1 MQDTQ
6 TPDPGQER
14 PRAGWFDTPLGAY
27 LLSREQAYFDAE
39 VADVFGYNAFQL
51 GLCRHDF
58 LRANRIPQRVRVG
71 EAGETGP
78 VRIRAD
84 YHHLPISNSSADLV
98 VMPHVLE
105 FSQNPHQVLRE
116 VARILMPEGHVILA
130 CFNPWSLWGARRF
143 VGPARE
149 GYPWSGQF
157 ISLPRL
163 KDWMALLGFE
173 VTGGRMGCHVPPI
186 RGEQWLQRFAFL
198 EHAGER
204 WWPFAGGVYFLHGVK
219 KVHGMRVITPRWRPA
234 LVAGT
239 RLASSPQRVRD
250 DTPVA
255 AREPTPPPR

>member
-1 MQDTQ
+1 
-6 TPDPGQER
+6 
-14 PRAGWFDTPLGAY
+14 
-27 LLSREQAYFDAE
+27 
-39 VADVFGYNAFQL
+39 
-51 GLCRHDF
+51 
-58 LRANRIPQRVRVG
+58 VG

-149 GYPWSGQF
+149 AYPWNGQF

-173 VTGGRMGCHVPPI
+173 VAGGRMGCHLPPI
-186 RGEQWLQRFAFL
+186 AGEQWLQRFAFL
-198 EHAGER
+198 EHAGDR

-219 KVHGMRVITPRWRPA
+219 KVHGMRVITPRWKPA
-234 LVAGT
+234 LVAGK
-239 RLASSPQRVRD
+239 RLASAPQRVRD

-255 AREPTPPPR
+255 AREPTPPHR